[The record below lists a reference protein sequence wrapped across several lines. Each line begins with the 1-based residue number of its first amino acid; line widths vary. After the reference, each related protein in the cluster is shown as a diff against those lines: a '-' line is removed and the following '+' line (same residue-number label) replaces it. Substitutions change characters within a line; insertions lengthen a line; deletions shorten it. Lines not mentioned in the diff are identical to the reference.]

1 MRTLANTVVSPEQ
14 FRKYVVFG
22 IILLFI
28 GVSVFSEFQFPVNA
42 DQVDGLP
49 DGDGIL
55 PYVGYPPTIQLLV
68 PAEGEIVNGIVSL
81 QWTAQDFEDGT
92 NLSIYLYLSND
103 YDDNYTSFLANPY
116 ENTGELS
123 WNTTEFPD
131 GDYTLIIQAQD
142 SNGRI
147 GSDMCTFQIK
157 NYVEPLLNTRPMT
170 PDQPFG
176 KVYNRMGRK
185 YCYTTSTTDPDGGLV
200 YYLWDWGDGHISGWL
215 GPYHC
220 GVTCEAQ
227 HSWTKVGTYNI
238 LVKAKDFSGTESMW
252 SDPLSVT
259 IPSNYNPIYVFLD
272 MFFKQFPYAFP
283 FLQKLLGY

>member
-14 FRKYVVFG
+14 FRKCVVFG

-28 GVSVFSEFQFPVNA
+28 GVSVVPQIQFPVNA

-55 PYVGYPPTIQLLV
+55 PYVGYPPTILWLC
-68 PAEGEIVNGIVSL
+68 PTEGEIVNGILSL
-81 QWTAQDFEDGT
+81 QWTAQDVEDGT

-103 YDDNYTSFLANPY
+103 YDDNCTPFSENPY

-123 WNTTEFPD
+123 WNTTYSLD
-131 GDYTLIIQAQD
+131 GDYTLLIQAQD
-142 SNGRI
+142 NNGRV
-147 GSDMCTFQIK
+147 GSDTCTFQIK
-157 NYVEPLLNTRPMT
+157 NYVEPLENTKPMT

-176 KVYNRMGRK
+176 KVYNRMGREH
-185 YCYTTSTTDPDGGLV
+185 CYTTSTTDPDGGLV
-200 YYLWDWGDGHISGWL
+200 YYLWDWGDGTICGWL

-220 GVTCEAQ
+220 NVNCQAQ
-227 HSWTKVGTYNI
+227 HKWTDVGSYNI
-238 LVKAKDFSGTESMW
+238 RVKAKDFYGTESMW
-252 SDPLSVT
+252 SDPMLVT
-259 IPSNYNPIYVFLD
+259 IPSSYNPIRVFLD
-272 MFFKQFPYAFP
+272 LLFKQFPYAFP